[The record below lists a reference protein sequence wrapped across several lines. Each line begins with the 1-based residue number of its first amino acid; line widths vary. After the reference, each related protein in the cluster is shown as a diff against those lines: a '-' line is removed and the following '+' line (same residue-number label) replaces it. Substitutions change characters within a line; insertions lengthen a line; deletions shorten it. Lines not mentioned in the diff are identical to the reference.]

1 MHTRAHFEWKLR
13 TRSLALGAVTRVMGI
28 LNVTPDSFSDGGR
41 LRSVDE
47 AVDTALGMFADGAAI
62 VDIGGESTRPGVSGT
77 ISIQQEIDRVLPVI
91 EGVRRAKPDAV
102 ISIDTY
108 HALTGTQRGRSR
120 RGDCERRQRAAV
132 GRGNGR
138 NLRRA

>member
-91 EGVRRAKPDAV
+91 EGIRRAQARRAPLHRHL
-102 ISIDTY
+102 SRR
-108 HALTGTQRGRSR
+108 HGTCGHRSR
-120 RGDCERRQRAAV
+120 RGDRQRRQRPAV
-132 GRGNGR
+132 G
-138 NLRRA
+138 